1 MLNTQLYLRD
11 KSLSDIESELHI
23 SVRRHPKY
31 PNLVH
36 FKYNQIESPMGNPV
50 VQECRSLIL
59 NEADEW
65 KAVSCPF
72 FKFFNYGEGHAPEIN
87 WNSASVQEKLDGS
100 LLIAY
105 FYDNQWNVSTS
116 GVPDAD
122 TPMPVGN
129 ETFQNCFWRV
139 WKQLGYS
146 MPIDINHCY
155 MFELMTPF
163 NRVVV
168 PQRDEKL
175 VLHGARNMV
184 TLQEVAPAI
193 MAERNGWQCVKSF
206 PFTSWDEV
214 MSACQ
219 QLNPMEQEGY
229 VVCDSSFNRVKA
241 KSPQYVALHHIAG
254 SFSARRMLEVV
265 MTNEQT
271 EFLLH
276 FADWKPVYDQIK
288 ERVDKIID
296 EAEKLWLESKDIK
309 DQKEF
314 ALKVKDRP
322 YSSLIFSMRSARSKS
337 LKEAFSHLTIKR
349 AEDLINLNT
358 IDMKIKPSEE

>member
-1 MLNTQLYLRD
+1 
-11 KSLSDIESELHI
+11 
-23 SVRRHPKY
+23 
-31 PNLVH
+31 
-36 FKYNQIESPMGNPV
+36 
-50 VQECRSLIL
+50 
-59 NEADEW
+59 
-65 KAVSCPF
+65 
-72 FKFFNYGEGHAPEIN
+72 
-87 WNSASVQEKLDGS
+87 
-100 LLIAY
+100 
-105 FYDNQWNVSTS
+105 
-116 GVPDAD
+116 
-122 TPMPVGN
+122 
-129 ETFQNCFWRV
+129 
-139 WKQLGYS
+139 
-146 MPIDINHCY
+146 